1 MKNAILIVCSF
12 AFIIACNNSSNE
24 SSTEEKKDTSVRRD
38 TTSNPKYNP
47 ASPPASNVEAKE
59 GNRPQ
64 NNIAVLKTNDASI
77 DKEKTYCSPYAKT
90 KYKLLINK
98 EKVRITRLY
107 KEYKDVFTGVIKN
120 GKIYSNDP
128 EEKKFKPVW
137 GKYYKLSKEGF
148 SVLNIENGDYEFF
161 SECKM

>member
-1 MKNAILIVCSF
+1 MLVAAPF
-12 AFIIACNNSSNE
+12 AEA
-24 SSTEEKKDTSVRRD
+24 D
-38 TTSNPKYNP
+38 
-47 ASPPASNVEAKE
+47 AKE
-59 GNRPQ
+59 GNRLQ
-64 NNIAVLKTNDASI
+64 NSIAVFRSNNASI
-77 DKEKTYCSPYAKT
+77 DKERTYCSPFAKT

-98 EKVRITRLY
+98 GKVKITRLY

-148 SVLNIENGDYEFF
+148 SVLNIENGDYELF
-161 SECKM
+161 SLCNEQ